1 MTRVGATQW
10 RDVARP
16 TNRATARSRSIDR
29 AIASNLDARFDATT
43 TLSIAIDA
51 AAARRARV

>member
-1 MTRVGATQW
+1 LSRRGGFTD
-10 RDVARP
+10 DV
-16 TNRATARSRSIDR
+16 ATARSRSIDR